1 MCETK
6 KGPINF
12 IFIISSMKLQ
22 GSSHKPY
29 FPLIKQILALGKKK
43 KKILCCH
50 SVFLNFILLA
60 IYKSQC
66 QGLI

>member
-43 KKILCCH
+43 KKFCVATLC
-50 SVFLNFILLA
+50 S
-60 IYKSQC
+60 
-66 QGLI
+66 